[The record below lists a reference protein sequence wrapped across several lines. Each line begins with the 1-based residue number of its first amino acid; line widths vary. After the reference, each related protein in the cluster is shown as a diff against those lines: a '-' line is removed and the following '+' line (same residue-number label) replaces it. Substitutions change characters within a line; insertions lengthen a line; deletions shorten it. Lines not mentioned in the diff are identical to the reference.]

1 MLFNSFRH
9 QMKGKYKI
17 IIMITIILT
26 IMLGLFNL
34 FGPKEGQLDTY
45 HSNKLQNTDKTI
57 YGFTMDDIDGKPV
70 SLSDFEGKVVLIVN
84 VASKCGLTSQ
94 YKELQALYEQYSSKG
109 LVILAFPANN
119 FLGQEPGTDQE
130 IKAFCSKNYGV
141 TFPVF
146 SKISVKGKDMS
157 PLYTFLTSK
166 EENGVMDSS
175 VKWNFQKY
183 LIDRE
188 GRLVTFFDPRTSVT
202 DEKVKE
208 AIIQLF

>member
-1 MLFNSFRH
+1 
-9 QMKGKYKI
+9 
-17 IIMITIILT
+17 MIAIILS
-26 IMLGLFNL
+26 IMFGLFNL
-34 FGPKEGQLDTY
+34 FGPKEGQMESY
-45 HSNKLQNTDKTI
+45 QSNKLQNSSKTI
-57 YGFTMDDIDGKPV
+57 YGFTMNDIDGKPV
-70 SLSDFEGKVVLIVN
+70 SLGDFKGKVVLIVN
-84 VASKCGLTSQ
+84 VASKCGLTPQ
-94 YKELQALYEQYSSKG
+94 YEELQALYDQYSSKG

-146 SKISVKGKDMS
+146 SKISVKGKDMA
-157 PLYTFLTSK
+157 PLYKFLTSQ

-208 AIIQLF
+208 AILQLF

>member
-1 MLFNSFRH
+1 
-9 QMKGKYKI
+9 
-17 IIMITIILT
+17 MIAIILS
-26 IMLGLFNL
+26 IMFGLFNL
-34 FGPKEGQLDTY
+34 FGPKEGQMESY
-45 HSNKLQNTDKTI
+45 QSNKLQNSGKTI
-57 YGFTMDDIDGKPV
+57 YGFTMNDIDGKPV
-70 SLSDFEGKVVLIVN
+70 SLGDFKGKVVLIVN
-84 VASKCGLTSQ
+84 VASKCGLTPQ
-94 YKELQALYEQYSSKG
+94 YEELQALYDQYNSKG

-119 FLGQEPGTDQE
+119 FLGQEPGTDQD

-146 SKISVKGKDMS
+146 SKISVKGKDMA
-157 PLYTFLTSK
+157 PLYKFLTSQ

-208 AIIQLF
+208 AILQLF

>member
-1 MLFNSFRH
+1 
-9 QMKGKYKI
+9 
-17 IIMITIILT
+17 MITIILT
-26 IMLGLFNL
+26 IMLGLFNI

-45 HSNKLQNTDKTI
+45 HSNKLQNSGKTI

-70 SLSDFEGKVVLIVN
+70 SLSDFKGKVVLIVN
-84 VASKCGLTSQ
+84 VASKCGLTPQ
-94 YKELQALYEQYSSKG
+94 YEELQALYDQYNNKG

-146 SKISVKGKDMS
+146 SKISVKGKDMA

-188 GRLVTFFDPRTSVT
+188 GRLVTFFDPRTNVT
-202 DEKVKE
+202 EEKVKA

>member
-1 MLFNSFRH
+1 
-9 QMKGKYKI
+9 
-17 IIMITIILT
+17 MITIILT